1 MWKLLY
7 AALLAASM
15 VVPAGAMNISLPDG
29 KPAMSAVL
37 PDSWKPTE
45 TERGME
51 ATSPN
56 GDVYASVEYA
66 KDYKADLKALME
78 ANGKWMKDNKIVPN
92 SAESHDRDY
101 DLNGMPAH
109 EIAYD
114 AHDNDG
120 PTKVTFTL
128 IELPKDAIGV
138 VTIWASD
145 KQRATQTKTVNGI
158 LNSVKAIR

>member
-1 MWKLLY
+1 MWKPLY

-15 VVPAGAMNISLPDG
+15 VAPVAAKNISLPDG

-37 PDSWKPTE
+37 PDSWKPSE

-51 ATSPN
+51 ATSPS

-78 ANGKWMKDNKIVPN
+78 ANGTWMKDNKIVPD
-92 SAESHDRDY
+92 SAQSHDRDY
-101 DLNGMPAH
+101 DLNGMAAH
-109 EIAYD
+109 EVAYD
-114 AHDNDG
+114 AHDKDG

-145 KQRATQTKTVNGI
+145 KERATQAKTVAGI
-158 LNSVKAIR
+158 LNSVKAIK